1 MTATTTPATRR
12 CSSRSG
18 DPPRCLFAIRSLV
31 RAPTVKSL
39 ALQTYAQD
47 TDRQSNKDG
56 PARLS
61 TDPISYEYADGV
73 LNDRIILVTGA
84 SDGIG
89 KALAVHI
96 AGLGAQVVLHGRNT
110 KKLESVYD
118 KITNLK
124 DKPRPS
130 IAVLDL
136 ATADSAA
143 YSSLHNSIE
152 QEFGRLDGLV
162 HNAGI
167 LGQRL
172 SIEQYDVADWQQV
185 MHVNLT
191 APFVLT
197 QVLLPLLRQSPD
209 PSIIFTSSGVGR
221 VGKAFWGAYSV
232 SKFGTEA
239 LSQILANE
247 NRHTSLRVNCVNPGP
262 VRTRMRLEAYP
273 AEDRDA
279 LKRPQE
285 ILATYVYLLGP
296 DSQGVTGKSI
306 DLQ

>member
-1 MTATTTPATRR
+1 M
-12 CSSRSG
+12 
-18 DPPRCLFAIRSLV
+18 
-31 RAPTVKSL
+31 
-39 ALQTYAQD
+39 
-47 TDRQSNKDG
+47 N
-56 PARLS
+56 
-61 TDPISYEYADGV
+61 TDPISYEYADGI
-73 LNDRIILVTGA
+73 LKNRIVMVTGA

-118 KITNLK
+118 QITNLK
-124 DKPRPS
+124 DAPRPS

-136 ATADSAA
+136 ASADSDA
-143 YSSLHNSIE
+143 YLSLVNSIE

-172 SIEQYDVADWQQV
+172 SIEQHDVADWQRV
-185 MHVNLT
+185 MHINLT
-191 APFVLT
+191 VPFVLT
-197 QVLLPLLRQSPD
+197 QALLPLLRQSPD
-209 PSIIFTSSGVGR
+209 PYIIFTSSGVGR

-239 LSQILANE
+239 LSQILADE
-247 NRHTSLRVNCVNPGP
+247 NRHTPLRVNCINPGP
-262 VRTRMRLEAYP
+262 VRTNMRLAAYP

-279 LKRPQE
+279 LKRPE
-285 ILATYVYLLGP
+285 DILAAYVYLLGP
-296 DSQGVTGKSI
+296 DSQGVTGQSI
-306 DLQ
+306 DAQ